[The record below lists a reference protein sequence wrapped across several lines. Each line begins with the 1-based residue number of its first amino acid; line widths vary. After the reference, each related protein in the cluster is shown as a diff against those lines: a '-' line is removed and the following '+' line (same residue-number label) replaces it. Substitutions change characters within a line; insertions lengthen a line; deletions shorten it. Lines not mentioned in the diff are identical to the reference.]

1 MKRLYE
7 GTKNLLIHMNV
18 SADYLRNILSNFF
31 ECEPKVIVTNTAS
44 HAYEI

>member
-1 MKRLYE
+1 MER
-7 GTKNLLIHMNV
+7 LLIPVNV
-18 SADYLRNILSNFF
+18 SAHYLRNILSNFF